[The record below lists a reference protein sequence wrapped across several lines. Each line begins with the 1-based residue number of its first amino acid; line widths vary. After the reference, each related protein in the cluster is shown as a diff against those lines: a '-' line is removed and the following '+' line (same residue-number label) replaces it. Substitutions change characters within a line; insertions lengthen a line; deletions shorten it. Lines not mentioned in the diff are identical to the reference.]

1 MDRNSNIDQLNGR
14 CVNLLIHWRSC
25 KRIEAWIGRDG
36 VWVLVAVNMFGSCPR
51 HFILTLPLANEE
63 FKWVPVIVSDA

>member
-1 MDRNSNIDQLNGR
+1 MVGA
-14 CVNLLIHWRSC
+14 LIYQFIGVVVSAL
-25 KRIEAWIGRDG
+25 KPGSEGGARI
-36 VWVLVAVNMFGSCPR
+36 LVAGNMFCSCSR